1 VTPDGLAARG
11 EALHAALGREY
22 YLTGAGLKPDPE
34 FQAIYQRYADL
45 IDDEAV
51 TVARASG
58 VPALFEWAV
67 DLRVG
72 RAVAPLEEAQL
83 RWEQAA
89 MVEVDRRRI
98 PYLRVPI
105 ELQNA
110 PDRAFRVALDAAR
123 ARAGRDGLAVDR
135 ARRFTVERET
145 VLAAAPA
152 ADYVAAVGRMS
163 GVDLDAL
170 GQAAGAL
177 LEGTDALYGDALAR
191 LSRARLGRPPRD
203 LVRAD
208 AAWLFR
214 ADQFDAAFPGDAL
227 LRTATV
233 QMEEMG
239 LDATEGGRVRF
250 DTDDRDAKQPRA
262 FCVPVRVPDEVYL
275 VMRPHGGHADYRTFW
290 HELGHAMHY
299 AAVDRGRPFHER
311 WLGDN
316 SVTEGFAMLWDHLT
330 LDPAW
335 LRRYTH
341 LGQDGGTAER
351 QRRDL
356 VFEVSVAELYL
367 LRRYAGKLRYE
378 LELHRGTYDDAA
390 LWERYAQYLT
400 AATRLRFSP
409 DDALIDVD
417 PGFYAARY
425 LRAWQLEAS
434 LAGVL
439 TDRFDDDWYR
449 NPRAGV
455 FIRDL
460 MQRGQSTPAHQLAGE
475 IVGGPLSFGPAVDRL
490 AAILA

>member
-1 VTPDGLAARG
+1 
-11 EALHAALGREY
+11 
-22 YLTGAGLKPDPE
+22 
-34 FQAIYQRYADL
+34 
-45 IDDEAV
+45 
-51 TVARASG
+51 
-58 VPALFEWAV
+58 
-67 DLRVG
+67 
-72 RAVAPLEEAQL
+72 
-83 RWEQAA
+83 
-89 MVEVDRRRI
+89 
-98 PYLRVPI
+98 
-105 ELQNA
+105 
-110 PDRAFRVALDAAR
+110 
-123 ARAGRDGLAVDR
+123 
-135 ARRFTVERET
+135 
-145 VLAAAPA
+145 
-152 ADYVAAVGRMS
+152 
-163 GVDLDAL
+163 
-170 GQAAGAL
+170 
-177 LEGTDALYGDALAR
+177 
-191 LSRARLGRPPRD
+191 
-203 LVRAD
+203 
-208 AAWLFR
+208 
-214 ADQFDAAFPGDAL
+214 
-227 LRTATV
+227 
-233 QMEEMG
+233 
-239 LDATEGGRVRF
+239 
-250 DTDDRDAKQPRA
+250 
-262 FCVPVRVPDEVYL
+262 
-275 VMRPHGGHADYRTFW
+275 
-290 HELGHAMHY
+290 
-299 AAVDRGRPFHER
+299 
-311 WLGDN
+311 
-316 SVTEGFAMLWDHLT
+316 MLWDHLT
-330 LDPAW
+330 LDAAW